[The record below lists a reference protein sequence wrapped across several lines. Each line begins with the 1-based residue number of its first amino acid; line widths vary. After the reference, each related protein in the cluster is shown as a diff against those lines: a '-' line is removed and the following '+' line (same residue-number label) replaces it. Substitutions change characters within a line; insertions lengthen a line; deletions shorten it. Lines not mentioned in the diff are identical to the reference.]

1 MFNLRNR
8 KRSTTLNTA
17 IIDMLKKKPLE
28 MYRTDK
34 LLAMYAPG
42 LDRVII
48 VVGRNRHMSEGD
60 CLKQLVFACRD
71 QHTTK

>member
-1 MFNLRNR
+1 MFRKKNAVNLQ
-8 KRSTTLNTA
+8 TA

-42 LDRVII
+42 IDRVII
-48 VVGRNRHMSEGD
+48 VTGRNSHMSEGD
-60 CLKQLVFACRD
+60 CLKQLVLATREN
-71 QHTTK
+71 HSRL